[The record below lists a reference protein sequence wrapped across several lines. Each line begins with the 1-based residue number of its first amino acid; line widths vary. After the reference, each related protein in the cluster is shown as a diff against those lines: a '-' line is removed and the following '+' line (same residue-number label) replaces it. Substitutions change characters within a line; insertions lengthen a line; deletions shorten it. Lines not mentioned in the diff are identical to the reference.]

1 MIAREWIGETL
12 ASNADEYLR
21 CLEETAVNHCR
32 RTKGNKAVWIL
43 RHIHEGKAR
52 FVFLSRWDSLEPIK
66 AFAGA
71 EYEKAVYD
79 PGDTKFLLYLDPHAS
94 HYEVLVS
101 PDTGA

>member
-21 CLEETAVNHCR
+21 CLEETPLTIAGEPKGTR
-32 RTKGNKAVWIL
+32 RCGFSD
-43 RHIHEGKAR
+43 KAR